1 MNKTILTSA
10 FVLASLVGCS
20 QHTEPAPVTQN
31 VKPMCISKSMPGGW
45 SQSEITPEVEQAV
58 VTVISQMNS
67 SSKLKQINDVR
78 TQVVNGV
85 NYAIEFTLE
94 NGEVWNTVVF
104 RNLRNDYMIE
114 QIAKQGPLCPK

>member
-1 MNKTILTSA
+1 MLTTYRASARYPKTLNQCASA
-10 FVLASLVGCS
+10 NRC
-20 QHTEPAPVTQN
+20 Q
-31 VKPMCISKSMPGGW
+31 GGW

-104 RNLRNDYMIE
+104 FRNLRNDYMIE